1 VKRAQLKFSQ
11 QDPNQKRYFRDAFFA
26 LQISSFGNS
35 VARVLQIKYQTTQ
48 HERVSSRYRHCDGEW
63 HRIPSEE
70 TIFVVSCS
78 GSIEFVRRC
87 RFGEE

>member
-11 QDPNQKRYFRDAFFA
+11 QDPKRYFRPAFFLA

-48 HERVSSRYRHCDGEW
+48 HERVSSRYRRCNGEW